1 MWIFVEFVNRLKV
14 SLDVNSSDT
23 IGAVKAKIQ
32 DRLGQGRLNVYGR
45 FSFMKQDF
53 AESDT
58 IADVKLKIVDQE
70 GGLPADFDSLTF
82 SYLLGSCMLTVHI
95 ALLSGKTIVLE
106 VSNNDIIYNVK
117 TKLQDAVCIPVG
129 EQRLMYVHQELH
141 NGRAVDDYLIPD
153 NATLQLVRAPS
164 PRYADF
170 RDVYDCEESENE
182 DDSEYPRP

>member
-1 MWIFVEFVNRLKV
+1 MLIFIEFVDRPKV
-14 SLDVNSSDT
+14 SLDVESSDT
-23 IGAVKAKIQ
+23 IDAVKAKIQ
-32 DRLGQGRLNVYGR
+32 DRFWQGRLNVYGR

-53 AESDT
+53 AGSDT
-58 IADVKLKIVDQE
+58 IANVKLKIVDEE
-70 GGLPADFDSLTF
+70 GGLPAFFDSLIVD
-82 SYLLGSCMLTVHI
+82 SGVLTVHI
-95 ALLSGKTIVLE
+95 AYLSGVTIVVE
-106 VSNNDIIYNVK
+106 VSKKDIIYNVK

-153 NATLQLVRAPS
+153 NATLQLVRAPL